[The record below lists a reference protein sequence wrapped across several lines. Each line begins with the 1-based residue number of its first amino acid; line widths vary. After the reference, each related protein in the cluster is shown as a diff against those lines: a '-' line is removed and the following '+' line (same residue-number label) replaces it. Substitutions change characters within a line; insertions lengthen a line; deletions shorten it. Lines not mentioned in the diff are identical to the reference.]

1 LIDFILGKTK
11 VQKLTYIGHSQG
23 TSQMFCGLSVL
34 PEFFEKRVNAFL
46 AVAPVATLN
55 KIESPVISKFAYS
68 EFFIDKT
75 CEMAY

>member
-1 LIDFILGKTK
+1 
-11 VQKLTYIGHSQG
+11 
-23 TSQMFCGLSVL
+23 MFCGLSVL